1 MPFNFKALYDYYV
14 EENDHNIY
22 SQFDDTRMMDD
33 MNNQIEEDR
42 SLAIQLTMQLQEE
55 DDQYDQEE
63 QQEEYNVEPFA
74 LSYYWE
80 ILEIE

>member
-14 EENDHNIY
+14 EENDNNIY
-22 SQFDDTRMMDD
+22 SQFDDARMMDD
-33 MNNQIEEDR
+33 MNYQIEADR